1 LASLGIDAASS
12 VSPAKAA
19 SVSTRLTLFGLGAI
33 MAGRSQRTLPEM
45 AVFPLQQLS
54 MMLGAEVRYAS
65 RQREPRLRQRR
76 WFDL

>member
-1 LASLGIDAASS
+1 MIPNEIGVAEHL
-12 VSPAKAA
+12 SPAKAA

-45 AVFPLQQLS
+45 AVFPLQQLL

-65 RQREPRLRQRR
+65 RQRELRLRQRR
-76 WFDL
+76 RFDL